1 MGVPY
6 RAHLNERTLLN
17 LPGFHSG
24 AYVYTYVEDTS
35 QRDLIRQ
42 TWCEDDCTCC
52 PQNFEP
58 RMTLE
63 IADCERRVSLAFD
76 LDTFDGRANSLHK
89 LDTLLAALQVFRL
102 ALAEEFEPYDKRQRQ
117 FEARREA
124 AQRE

>member
-35 QRDLIRQ
+35 QRDLMRQ
-42 TWCEDDCTCC
+42 TWCEDTCTCC

-76 LDTFDGRANSLHK
+76 LDTFDGRASSLHK

-102 ALAEEFEPYDKRQRQ
+102 ALVEEFEPYDKRQRR
-117 FEARREA
+117 FEARRA
-124 AQRE
+124 ATQRA